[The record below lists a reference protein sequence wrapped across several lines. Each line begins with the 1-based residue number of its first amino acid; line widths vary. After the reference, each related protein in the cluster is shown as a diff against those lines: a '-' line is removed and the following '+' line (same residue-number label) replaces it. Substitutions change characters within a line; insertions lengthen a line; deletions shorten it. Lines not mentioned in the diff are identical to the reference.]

1 MVGEAMGGEDGR
13 FAVHRS
19 GVHAPALD
27 PGEVEVR
34 TAVTEDAEA
43 IRALTV
49 AASGRV
55 LEWAEHLDGQLAR
68 PDRHV
73 VVAVAD
79 GDPIGYG
86 RAVRFDPSAFEPADV
101 GLQRP
106 WTAPAGWY
114 LSGVF
119 VVPPWRRRGVA
130 RALVVERFAWLS
142 ERADEVYS
150 FTDVRN
156 LVSLAM
162 HASLGFVEVTR
173 EFTYPGQR
181 GHNVL
186 LRVDLRG

>member
-1 MVGEAMGGEDGR
+1 MAGQHGR
-13 FAVHRS
+13 FAVHRPD
-19 GVHAPALD
+19 VHSPMLDVDEVDVRPARSED
-27 PGEVEVR
+27 GE
-34 TAVTEDAEA
+34 T

-49 AASGRV
+49 AADGRT
-55 LEWAEHLDGQLAR
+55 LEWATHLDAQIAR

-79 GDPIGYG
+79 GDVVGYG
-86 RAVRFDPSAFEPADV
+86 RAVRFDPSAFDPDEFGV
-101 GLQRP
+101 QGP

-119 VVPPWRRRGVA
+119 VLPPWRRRGIA
-130 RALVVERFAWLS
+130 RALVVARLEWLS
-142 ERADEVYS
+142 GRTDEVYS

-156 LVSLAM
+156 LASLAM

-181 GHNVL
+181 GGNVL
-186 LRVDLRG
+186 LRLDLGA